1 MWEFCLQ
8 SHRYVYIC
16 ICNLCVHVCLCVGK
30 LIEEKEGCTHAYHVQ
45 FSPKEALDAFES
57 HPAFLAVEA
66 YCKGSLP
73 VRVSHTSLTG

>member
-1 MWEFCLQ
+1 MKSVG
-8 SHRYVYIC
+8 SHGSSLSLPIYDE
-16 ICNLCVHVCLCVGK
+16 GK